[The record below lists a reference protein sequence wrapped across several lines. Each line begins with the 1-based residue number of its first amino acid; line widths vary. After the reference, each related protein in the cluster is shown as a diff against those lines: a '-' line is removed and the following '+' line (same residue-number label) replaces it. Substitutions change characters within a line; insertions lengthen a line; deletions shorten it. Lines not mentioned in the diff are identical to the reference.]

1 VVMSPGP
8 GRPSE
13 FDCSA
18 TLSLCEQLHLPVF
31 GVCLGLQAM
40 VEYCGGKLGVL
51 SEVVHGRA
59 GQITHSGRGLFE
71 GLPQAFNAGRYHS
84 LYALDVP
91 GSLEVV
97 AITDKPVPCV
107 MAVEHKTLPWA
118 AVQFHPESLLTMEA
132 AAGERL

>member
-1 VVMSPGP
+1 
-8 GRPSE
+8 
-13 FDCSA
+13 
-18 TLSLCEQLHLPVF
+18 
-31 GVCLGLQAM
+31 
-40 VEYCGGKLGVL
+40 
-51 SEVVHGRA
+51 VHGRA

-132 AAGERL
+132 AAGERLIVNVMRQADAAKRRAGIRLSNINAAINT